1 MSRPGVRPRSRAG
14 LTTNPGQH
22 KNKNDYYHSFKTL
35 LESRPE
41 TGLGSEPG
49 WPLTQV
55 NIKIKIIIIIILKL
69 RKMINLNKA

>member
-1 MSRPGVRPRSRAG
+1 MSRPGVRPRSRAE

-35 LESRPE
+35 LQSRPE

-49 WPLTQV
+49 
-55 NIKIKIIIIIILKL
+55 
-69 RKMINLNKA
+69 